1 MTLYSNQF
9 PLRTLICLLAVT
21 FSTMLVH
28 GQVQTSGKFVLHGKI
43 GTINAPVKA
52 YLFSV
57 DMKFQ
62 DSTFIDHGNFTFRG
76 PISGPRVFRLGIVGP
91 GITPQGR
98 RIALDSD
105 SFYLYSATNNLS
117 DAHFDHSKLNDDLSH
132 YLEQMALADS
142 LNQALMELR
151 TKIVQKM
158 PSDRETGD
166 ILYGYQNL
174 YFRVRERLQRIY
186 IANNPDSYFS
196 LMALIGLI
204 NEQQP
209 GSIDTSLIN
218 AYDRLSDRIKNTQE
232 GVNFFKTTANESSL
246 LNTTA
251 PDLSLRDTKGNL
263 VVLSALRGKYVLLDF
278 WASWCA
284 PCRAEMPLLQKI
296 FQQMPADKFKLFS
309 ISIDTDREKWLSAI
323 RQDGTGAWLQTLD
336 ALNGETAKSLY
347 HVKTIPMSF
356 LIDPSGKITAVALRG
371 NELSEHLRRLQI
383 NN

>member
-1 MTLYSNQF
+1 M
-9 PLRTLICLLAVT
+9 AVT

>member
-1 MTLYSNQF
+1 MTLYSDQF
-9 PLRTLICLLAVT
+9 PLRMLICLLAAT
-21 FSTMLVH
+21 FSTMLAH
-28 GQVQTSGKFVLHGKI
+28 GQAQTNGKFVLHGKI

-76 PISGPRVFRLGIVGP
+76 PISGPRVFRLGIVGS

-117 DAHFDHSKLNDDLSH
+117 DARFDHSKLNDDLSH

-142 LNQALMELR
+142 LNQALMGLR

-218 AYDRLSDRIKNTQE
+218 AYDRLSDRVKNTQE

-246 LNTTA
+246 LNTIA
-251 PDLSLRDTKGNL
+251 PDLNLRDTKGNL
-263 VVLSALRGKYVLLDF
+263 VVLSALRGKYMLLDF

-356 LIDPSGKITAVALRG
+356 LIDPSGKIIAVALRG
-371 NELSEHLRRLQI
+371 NELSEHLRRLLI